1 MNVRP
6 LEDDDRA
13 WLRGVLRDGWGGE
26 LMVGA
31 GRPFSPAEHDGFV
44 AGDRA
49 GDRAGVVTYRVEAN
63 ACEITMI
70 ESFDPGRGI
79 GSALLRAVAGAAR
92 AAGADRVWL
101 VTTNDNLRARAWYER
116 RGFRVTA
123 VREGAVDEA
132 RARWKPSIPLRNE
145 DTGLLIRH
153 EIEMEMEME
162 LPLDDGDPD
171 RG

>member
-31 GRPFSPAEHDGFV
+31 GRPFSPAEHDGFI

-49 GDRAGVVTYRVEAN
+49 DDRAGVVTYRVDAG

-70 ESFDPGRGI
+70 ESFDPGGGI
-79 GSALLRAVAGAAR
+79 GSALLRAVVDAAR

-116 RGFRVTA
+116 RGFRLTA

-132 RARWKPSIPLRNE
+132 RRRWKPSIPLWNDE
-145 DTGLLIRH
+145 TGLAIRD
-153 EIEMEMEME
+153 EIEMV
-162 LPLDDGDPD
+162 LPLGDGDPAP
-171 RG
+171 G

>member
-1 MNVRP
+1 M
-6 LEDDDRA
+6 L
-13 WLRGVLRDGWGGE
+13 
-26 LMVGA
+26 
-31 GRPFSPAEHDGFV
+31 
-44 AGDRA
+44 
-49 GDRAGVVTYRVEAN
+49 TYRVDAG

-79 GSALLRAVAGAAR
+79 GSALLRAVVDAAR

-132 RARWKPSIPLRNE
+132 RAAVEAVDPAVERGDGPPDPRRDRDGAAAAASA
-145 DTGLLIRH
+145 IRR
-153 EIEMEMEME
+153 
-162 LPLDDGDPD
+162 PG
-171 RG
+171 

>member
-6 LEDDDRA
+6 LVDDDRA

-44 AGDRA
+44 AGERA
-49 GDRAGVVTYRVEAN
+49 MDRAGVLTYRVDAG

-79 GSALLRAVAGAAR
+79 GSALLRAVVDAAR

-123 VREGAVDEA
+123 VREGAVDDA
-132 RARWKPSIPLRNE
+132 RARWKPSIPSWNE
-145 DTGLLIRH
+145 ETGLPIRD
-153 EIEMEMEME
+153 EIEMV
-162 LPLDDGDPD
+162 LPLDDGDLGP
-171 RG
+171 G

>member
-49 GDRAGVVTYRVEAN
+49 GVVTYRVEAG
-63 ACEITMI
+63 ACEITLI
-70 ESFDPGRGI
+70 ESFEPGRGI
-79 GSALLRAVAGAAR
+79 GSALLRAVVDVAR

-101 VTTNDNLRARAWYER
+101 VTTNDNVRARAWYEH

-132 RARWKPSIPLRNE
+132 RRRWKPSIPLRNE
-145 DTGLLIRH
+145 ETGLPIRD
-153 EIEMEMEME
+153 EIELE
-162 LPLDDGDPD
+162 LPVVPAGSGPGDA
-171 RG
+171 G